1 MFCLVIAC
9 VANLLNAKNFQK
21 NYATMTCGVPHDLN
35 VSYLING
42 TQQVHVKLQL
52 SLCTTCRHDGVE
64 V

>member
-1 MFCLVIAC
+1 
-9 VANLLNAKNFQK
+9 
-21 NYATMTCGVPHDLN
+21 MTCGVPHDLN

-52 SLCTTCRHDGVE
+52 SPCTACRHDGVE